1 MTATAKV
8 ARPSGRSTTPRSK
21 PRIVRST
28 VERFA
33 PSLAELRQQCK
44 LANRADRNDDWTRYI
59 YWPDE

>member
-1 MTATAKV
+1 
-8 ARPSGRSTTPRSK
+8 
-21 PRIVRST
+21 VRST

-33 PSLAELRQQCK
+33 PSLAQLRQQCK